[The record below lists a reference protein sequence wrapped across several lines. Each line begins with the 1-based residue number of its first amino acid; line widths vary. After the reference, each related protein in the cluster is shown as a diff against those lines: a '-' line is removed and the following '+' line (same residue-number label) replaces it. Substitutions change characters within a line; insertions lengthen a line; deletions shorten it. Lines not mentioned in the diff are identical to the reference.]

1 MPAFLQTKRG
11 QRQDTD
17 SVKLPPKWIF
27 CDKTT
32 IKKDYKKEI
41 LTICEEKKGDRST
54 TQKTIHRAAVFQ
66 QHKIIKLCE
75 NYNFLAAEAK

>member
-1 MPAFLQTKRG
+1 MDKG
-11 QRQDTD
+11 KTD

-27 CDKTT
+27 CDK

-41 LTICEEKKGDRST
+41 LTNCEEKKGDRSK
-54 TQKTIHRAAVFQ
+54 TQKAIHRAAVFQ
-66 QHKIIKLCE
+66 QHKIIKLYE